1 MSGADHEAT
10 RDYSKGTNNPK
21 PRRAVAGFLPRLLA
35 SVALAGAL
43 LCVAATFATIIQ
55 IRVGAVVKA
64 TSSGFDRHS
73 VALVLIA
80 LFASTMT
87 LAALRGSRPAMAA
100 VGACGLVV
108 LAISIIGDVPHL
120 DDTGTIA
127 QAYDD
132 AHAAAG
138 AGFYLE
144 TLAGALLLIAGGGLL
159 TTTPLP
165 HRSAHRPAREPR
177 EEST

>member
-1 MSGADHEAT
+1 MRGADHEAT
-10 RDYSKGTNNPK
+10 RDYSKGISDPK
-21 PRRAVAGFLPRLLA
+21 PRRPLADLLPRLLA

-43 LCVAATFATIIQ
+43 LCVVATFATVIQ

-80 LFASTMT
+80 LFATAVT
-87 LAALRGSRPAMAA
+87 LAALRGSRPAMTA
-100 VGACGLVV
+100 VAACGVVV
-108 LAISIIGDVPHL
+108 LAISIVGDLPHL

-177 EEST
+177 EESA